1 VISLYEAS
9 VADVASSDI
18 AAPVAL
24 HPALRATF
32 SPLAGRRE
40 RVIPPLAGRRER
52 VISPLAGRRMERSA
66 PAGG

>member
-32 SPLAGRRE
+32 SPLAGRRK
-40 RVIPPLAGRRER
+40 G
-52 VISPLAGRRMERSA
+52 
-66 PAGG
+66 